1 MSRQVIKL
9 LLCSTMMVKDINRK
23 AIICVLLSSIR
34 TNDTERRLGVWALL
48 IIDVYFAEIKNKK
61 LALYTNSFSRLITM
75 ARTKS
80 SMMNRPFV
88 GTGGPDNSGE
98 AMHVEAE
105 DSEEVD
111 DVEAAPEEE
120 VISRY

>member
-1 MSRQVIKL
+1 
-9 LLCSTMMVKDINRK
+9 
-23 AIICVLLSSIR
+23 
-34 TNDTERRLGVWALL
+34 
-48 IIDVYFAEIKNKK
+48 
-61 LALYTNSFSRLITM
+61 M

-98 AMHVEAE
+98 AMQVEAE

-111 DVEAAPEEE
+111 DVDATEAAPEEE

>member
-1 MSRQVIKL
+1 MIKL
-9 LLCSTMMVKDINRK
+9 KLKLLP
-23 AIICVLLSSIR
+23 LR
-34 TNDTERRLGVWALL
+34 T
-48 IIDVYFAEIKNKK
+48 IIDVYFAELTNKK
-61 LALYTNSFSRLITM
+61 LALYTNSFSRLNTM

-98 AMHVEAE
+98 AMQVEAE

-111 DVEAAPEEE
+111 DVDATEAAPEEE